1 MRTSMF
7 YQGYKNFILMDIEL
21 EKKIELLE
29 WQRDNALRIRCP
41 LVAKKYQR
49 MIDKL
54 SMESR
59 NRSMNG
65 NMNKDEQ
72 GYGNQDNQQA

>member
-1 MRTSMF
+1 
-7 YQGYKNFILMDIEL
+7 MDIEL

-72 GYGNQDNQQA
+72 GHGNQNNKQV